1 MSMKLYYSP
10 GACSLSPHIALC
22 AAELPHELV
31 RVDIRARRT
40 EDGADFTA
48 INPYGYVP
56 VLELDNGERLTEG
69 PAIVQYIADQAP
81 DKQLAPPPG
90 SWERY
95 RLQSWLNFISTE
107 LHKGLGALFNPELA
121 EKAGDIIRTRMS
133 QRLDNLV
140 KELGDGPFLMGD
152 NFTVADGYLFTVLNW
167 AQYVHFDLSPWPS
180 LQNYQGRVSA
190 LPFVQRALRAEGLIE
205 S

>member
-31 RVDIRARRT
+31 RVDIRTRKT

-81 DKQLAPPPG
+81 DKKLAPPPG

-133 QRLDNLV
+133 QRLDGLV
-140 KELGDGPFLMGD
+140 KALGDGPFLMGD

-180 LQNYQGRVSA
+180 LQDYQGRVSV

>member
-1 MSMKLYYSP
+1 M
-10 GACSLSPHIALC
+10 
-22 AAELPHELV
+22 
-31 RVDIRARRT
+31 
-40 EDGADFTA
+40 
-48 INPYGYVP
+48 
-56 VLELDNGERLTEG
+56 
-69 PAIVQYIADQAP
+69 QYIADQAP

-133 QRLDNLV
+133 QRLDGLV
-140 KELGDGPFLMGD
+140 KALGDGPFLMGD